1 MQSSDLFGQEILPE
15 STFESEYGKL
25 TLKGV
30 VVPDFSSDEIGAA
43 CLKKEFDN
51 LKSFLEENDLS
62 KKRIIASKIFENEF
76 SWEDTYSEKSET
88 FSEFVRILKASI
100 LARLFETGYSLNN
113 QLCREFGYEQYACL
127 SSGMVCYNDSPVIQP
142 FSCAGG
148 IYAYCL
154 KYVLNQDIFCPPD
167 YIDLRDEIINEGIPN
182 HNYLS
187 WAFSQASNNIWIILF
202 ASENHIWLC

>member
-127 SSGMVCYNDSPVIQP
+127 SSGMVCYNDIPVIQP

-167 YIDLRDEIINEGIPN
+167 YIDLRDEIINEGIPT

>member
-1 MQSSDLFGQEILPE
+1 M
-15 STFESEYGKL
+15 TFQ
-25 TLKGV
+25 
-30 VVPDFSSDEIGAA
+30 
-43 CLKKEFDN
+43 
-51 LKSFLEENDLS
+51 

-88 FSEFVRILKASI
+88 FSEFIRILKASI